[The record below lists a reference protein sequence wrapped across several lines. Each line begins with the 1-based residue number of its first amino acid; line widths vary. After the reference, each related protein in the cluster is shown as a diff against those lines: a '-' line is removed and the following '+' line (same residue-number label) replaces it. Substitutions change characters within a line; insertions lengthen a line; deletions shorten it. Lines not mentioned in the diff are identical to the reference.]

1 MGNVSSCWQSVSHAA
16 GQWEKQRSKQAGQTN
31 AEERVG
37 RGQAAAKERGQP
49 GERGTLKRT
58 KDKADRNVRE
68 GQRSVEE

>member
-1 MGNVSSCWQSVSHAA
+1 MGNVSSCWRSVSHAA
-16 GQWEKQRSKQAGQTN
+16 GQWEKQRRKQAGQTN

-49 GERGTLKRT
+49 GARGTLKRT
-58 KDKADRNVRE
+58 KDKAARNERE